1 MLFDAEMVPE
11 QQDGELRDEKTKVD
25 KKVSNATLSSP
36 NAQTPRKTGQVPGS
50 TSTTSAKQ

>member
-11 QQDGELRDEKTKVD
+11 QQDGELRDEKTKAD

-50 TSTTSAKQ
+50 TSTASAKQ